1 MNEYTFF
8 AKLRPDHD
16 FYSSGYKFY
25 LPLPPFTSGMN
36 EYIFFAKLRP
46 AHDFYSSGYKFY
58 LPLVTFNPRI
68 IFHNSFIS
76 FKVALSQY
84 KSDLIIKVTDVN
96 ENLTNEYGFLQ
107 TLRNVVKQAVAVIVN
122 TLNYIYKSGFDI
134 EIVRVQLPD
143 GQYIEISSFLET
155 AEQSQSKR
163 PFAELGTEKQV
174 EIILNLLF
182 NPLSTDESAS
192 EQAFNSIPDAAT
204 VAKHHFAGALTDF
217 REAIIREGY
226 TPLYCY
232 RALEN
237 IRRAIVA
244 KTGSSNKDI
253 DKEWKILRKK
263 LVIDECSLIVVT
275 RLAEQNRHAGVCP
288 ISGQSYNT
296 LIEFIAQVFDRYVL
310 YLDSGSKDLEE
321 SKFKSLILETPVSD
335 FFELQKVKEEIKKYS
350 ERYPDESQLFESVEP
365 RNDIQKFIDCI
376 NLMLDFKR
384 RENEKRQHE
393 QSSREQESKQKVKVL
408 EKELKQVCNKRDG
421 AIALL
426 KKLKQ
431 EPSSATQVEEI
442 ERVIALLAEE

>member
-1 MNEYTFF
+1 MSEYTFF

-25 LPLPPFTSGMN
+25 LPLPPFTSGM
-36 EYIFFAKLRP
+36 
-46 AHDFYSSGYKFY
+46 
-58 LPLVTFNPRI
+58 
-68 IFHNSFIS
+68 IFHGSFIS
-76 FKVALSQY
+76 FKVALLLY
-84 KSDLIIKVTDVN
+84 NSDLIIKVTDVN

-107 TLRNVVKQAVAVIVN
+107 TLRNVVKQAVALIVN

-134 EIVRVQLPD
+134 EILLVQLPD
-143 GQYIEISSFLET
+143 GQEIRISSFLEIP
-155 AEQSQSKR
+155 EESRSER
-163 PFAELGTEKQV
+163 PFAELGAEKQV
-174 EIILNLLF
+174 EKILNLLF

-192 EQAFNSIPDAAT
+192 KQAFNSIPDAAT
-204 VAKHHFAGALTDF
+204 VAQHHFAGALTDF
-217 REAIIREGY
+217 REAIIRQDY

-296 LIEFIAQVFDRYVL
+296 LIEFIAQVLDRYVL

-321 SKFKSLILETPVSD
+321 SKFKSLILETPISEI
-335 FFELQKVKEEIKKYS
+335 FELQKVKEEIKKYS
-350 ERYPDESQLFESVEP
+350 ERYPDESQLFESLEP

-442 ERVIALLAEE
+442 ERVIALLAQE